1 MDYYELFKKVIQI
14 VERHLDFVLAIF
26 GALFAW
32 YTYRKTE
39 KDNNIQKLAKE
50 VIAFYCIEQEA
61 IKMLKEKMGDIP
73 EQTIQRELRKRAL
86 NNENNLEGV
95 RPDMSANSA
104 RKYL

>member
-1 MDYYELFKKVIQI
+1 MVFQI
-14 VERHLDFVLAIF
+14 LERHLDFILAIF

-39 KDNNIQKLAKE
+39 KDKNIQKLAKE

-73 EQTIQRELRKRAL
+73 EQTIQRKLRQKAL